1 MILPIAL
8 VAVIVS
14 ALVAVMVVRGR
25 SRGQSSEAVPGD
37 DPAASKKESD
47 EAPDERIEIDYSS
60 ATTELANEGD
70 PDNVLPEEVRLDVD
84 VTSHEAKEA
93 AIYNLED
100 AQEFK
105 VGNGEGEG
113 PEE

>member
-1 MILPIAL
+1 M
-8 VAVIVS
+8 
-14 ALVAVMVVRGR
+14 G
-25 SRGQSSEAVPGD
+25 
-37 DPAASKKESD
+37 
-47 EAPDERIEIDYSS
+47 PDVE
-60 ATTELANEGD
+60 
-70 PDNVLPEEVRLDVD
+70 